1 MVIKN
6 RKNRCGNIAVKLNR
20 TRELLLDLIYPRR
33 CPVCDSVLPFRG
45 GLICSACA
53 GELEVVR
60 EPSCRKCGRKL
71 FSETAE
77 YCRDCLSVSHTFDRC
92 ISAFIYNDAMQGAI
106 FKFKYGNRKEYAQF
120 FVQSMARIGW
130 REIKTICPDALIP
143 VPLHKKR
150 LSERGFNQAELLAK
164 GLSKELGIPVITG
177 LLERRKNTVPQK
189 MLSREARRKNLKKAF
204 QLSSCDVKL
213 KRVIVIDDI
222 YTTGSTL
229 DEIAFLL
236 KGAGVQEVY
245 GFTLCSGISL

>member
-1 MVIKN
+1 MSKG
-6 RKNRCGNIAVKLNR
+6 RKSRSRNIAEKLDGI
-20 TRELLLDLIYPRR
+20 RELMLDLIYPRR
-33 CPVCDSVLPFRG
+33 CPVCDNILRFRR
-45 GLICSACA
+45 GLICPSCA
-53 GELEVVR
+53 GELEAVR
-60 EPSCRKCGRKL
+60 EPSCRKCGRRL

-92 ISAFIYNDAMQGAI
+92 ISAFIYNDAMQGSI
-106 FKFKYGNRKEYAQF
+106 FRFKYGNRKEYAQF

-130 REIKTICPDALIP
+130 REIKALDPEALIP
-143 VPLHKKR
+143 VPLYKKR
-150 LSERGFNQAELLAK
+150 LSERGFNQAELLAA
-164 GLSKELGIPVITG
+164 GLSKELGVPVITG
-177 LLERRKNTVPQK
+177 LLERRKNTAPQK

>member
-1 MVIKN
+1 MSKDRENIG
-6 RKNRCGNIAVKLNR
+6 RNIAEKLSWG
-20 TRELLLDLIYPRR
+20 RELLLDLIYPRR
-33 CPVCDSVLPFRG
+33 CPVCDNVLSFRG
-45 GLICSACA
+45 GLICKSCA
-53 GELEVVR
+53 HELETVN
-60 EPSCRKCGRKL
+60 EPSCRKCGRRL
-71 FSETAE
+71 FMDTAE

-92 ISAFIYNDAMQGAI
+92 ISAFMYNDAMQRAI
-106 FKFKYGNRKEYAQF
+106 FRFKYGNRKEYAHF
-120 FVQSMARIGW
+120 FVQSMARIGG
-130 REIKTICPDALIP
+130 REVKALHPEALIP

-177 LLERRKNTVPQK
+177 LLERKKNTAPQK